1 MKKLRLPSELENC
14 TCAFFGFKSSVR
26 SFAFNAN
33 RINSS
38 SFSSGLYITAERW
51 RLQYKRTARINSFR
65 ELFHQRPS
73 ALTSDF
79 FITGQNNRDGS
90 LRLELKSHERPQD
103 LERQRTVGL
112 HIEYSWS
119 VNTIAFFRPGSQ
131 FN

>member
-1 MKKLRLPSELENC
+1 MKKLGLPSQLKNR

-38 SFSSGLYITAERW
+38 SFSSGLYITAER
-51 RLQYKRTARINSFR
+51 RRFQYKRTSRINSFR

-79 FITGQNNRDGS
+79 FVTGQNDRDSS
-90 LRLELKSHERPQD
+90 LRLELKSHKRPQD
-103 LERQRTVGL
+103 LDR
-112 HIEYSWS
+112 
-119 VNTIAFFRPGSQ
+119 
-131 FN
+131 